1 MSFFLSRPSAGK
13 LVNPFSLYS
22 FGIGKAYKRIFK
34 KDSSGKWY
42 IIKPGEKKKVI
53 ILRKLK

>member
-1 MSFFLSRPSAGK
+1 MSQTSAGK

-34 KDSSGKWY
+34 N
-42 IIKPGEKKKVI
+42 KKEQKH
-53 ILRKLK
+53 LAFGLLTSW